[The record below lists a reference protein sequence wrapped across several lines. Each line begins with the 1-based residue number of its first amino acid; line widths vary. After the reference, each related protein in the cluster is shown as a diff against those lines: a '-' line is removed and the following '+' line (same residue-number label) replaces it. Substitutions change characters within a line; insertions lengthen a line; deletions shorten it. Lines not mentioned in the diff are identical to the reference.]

1 MAAAALWVPIL
12 GLRQVHRTNLELEQT
27 NEELLELM
35 VKSLEAR
42 DPYTSG
48 HSRRV
53 QQYSTIIARAIGLS
67 EKQIEQISMAA
78 LLHDVGKIY
87 EKYAAVLSKQD
98 KLTPEEWAI
107 IQDHPTMAPIL
118 LVR

>member
-1 MAAAALWVPIL
+1 MCI
-12 GLRQVHRTNLELEQT
+12 RDR
-27 NEELLELM
+27 
-35 VKSLEAR
+35 AR

-53 QQYSTIIARAIGLS
+53 QHYSTIIGRAIGLRERDIDHLS
-67 EKQIEQISMAA
+67 RAA

-98 KLTPEEWAI
+98 KLTPDEWAI
-107 IQDHPTMAPIL
+107 IQDHHADGENIVNIMSRRLDVTQTSL
-118 LVR
+118 HHH